1 MDADDEMPVKK
12 GKLLFTL
19 GGPSI
24 DTHLIVLREKIAL
37 LKKRVT
43 LAENMAAAK
52 RKAVTQKLAR
62 QEELVS
68 AEDALA
74 LLQVEL
80 ESARQEMQFLEDAA
94 HIRATRS
101 GAFSNRT
108 ISAGQNVEK
117 NDNLAEVI
125 SVKNLRVTATLFPR
139 HETKLVGKRAT
150 INLPEG
156 GSISGT
162 VVKEFPQRT
171 SEAATIVR
179 IEGRDLNRYMKPGD
193 TVNGNI
199 VLLLHKAVLS
209 VPQSAI
215 IRDEKEKTYV
225 FLKRSG
231 NFTKH
236 PVKTGIKSDSWIEV
250 LSGLKEKDEI
260 VVQGAYELFYRNFNK
275 IYKALD

>member
-1 MDADDEMPVKK
+1 MFSKK
-12 GKLLFTL
+12 LIR
-19 GGPSI
+19 I
-24 DTHLIVLREKIAL
+24 DFNSFDSRGIFAHLITRCRDAVSYDFQ
-37 LKKRVT
+37 
-43 LAENMAAAK
+43 NF
-52 RKAVTQKLAR
+52 KACSF
-62 QEELVS
+62 VS
-68 AEDALA
+68 EHSLIEQFDTDSGY
-74 LLQVEL
+74 LQVEL

-101 GAFSNRT
+101 GVFSNRT